1 MQPHVKNGVLE
12 ETMEATQISLRGLV
26 DKWLAPDVTSK
37 IRVTQFSR
45 TGPSR
50 RRFIRVETAHS
61 TGTRA
66 IYFFRHGDGMWRVFP
81 PRNSAPHLTIVSS
94 AVHAAAA

>member
-1 MQPHVKNGVLE
+1 
-12 ETMEATQISLRGLV
+12 MEATQISLRGLI
-26 DKWLAPDVTSK
+26 DKWLAPCDTSQ

-50 RRFIRVETAHS
+50 KRFIRVETAHS

-66 IYFFRHGDGMWRVFP
+66 IYFFKHGDGTWRVFP
-81 PRNSAPHLTIVSS
+81 PGNGGPQWSMVSP
-94 AVHAAAA
+94 AVHAAASWS